1 MDCKTRENLDLTHR
15 KWIARL
21 VQIFCSSSQP
31 IGLEANSYRKRRLI
45 KPADRARGKILVS
58 PHQNQFSDKDFEWR
72 GQPMALNIAGT
83 SLLKLLADFARSD
96 PWIPTLKLDPPWGV
110 TVNLMA
116 CHRETPS
123 ARSIVKCD
131 RESDGVTSGGYV
143 RSRGGRQPPKCAEKY
158 RPSKA
163 AGQRC
168 AVKAR
173 GAWRFVML
181 EGGQPGSSF
190 RER

>member
-1 MDCKTRENLDLTHR
+1 MTGQIWASAKSKRRIKQIGAAR
-15 KWIARL
+15 KSK
-21 VQIFCSSSQP
+21 QIFV
-31 IGLEANSYRKRRLI
+31 
-45 KPADRARGKILVS
+45 ADLCFECIVRAWERPVTPFPYARELSLTTSHMDTDGD
-58 PHQNQFSDKDFEWR
+58 PYEW
-72 GQPMALNIAGT
+72 T
-83 SLLKLLADFARSD
+83 SLPTPLADFARSD

-123 ARSIVKCD
+123 ARSIIRCD
-131 RESDGVTSGGYV
+131 RESDGVTSGDYV

-158 RPSKA
+158 RLSKA

-173 GAWRFVML
+173 GAWRFVLL